1 MIVMYKSLDDTYKDL
16 YKKEKMKNNLNE
28 LLVESLDKRIKKLEK
43 ENEAYKIL
51 LKKELNEESK

>member
-1 MIVMYKSLDDTYKDL
+1 MCKSLVDTYKDL

-28 LLVESLDKRIKKLEK
+28 LLVESLDKKIKKLQK

>member
-1 MIVMYKSLDDTYKDL
+1 MVVMCKSLIDTYKDL

-28 LLVESLDKRIKKLEK
+28 ILVESLDKRIKKLEK

-51 LKKELNEESK
+51 LKKELNWGGK

>member
-1 MIVMYKSLDDTYKDL
+1 MCKSLVDTYKYL

-28 LLVESLDKRIKKLEK
+28 LLIENLNKRIEKLDK

-51 LKKELNEESK
+51 LKKDLNKESK